1 MFGEICDGLALGA
14 GHRTTVTTLHPN
26 AHPDPNPNSDSNP
39 DPKPAPNPNPNQV
52 TKLPTHMD
60 LNATF
65 MRSTGAWARPDYPNE
80 GYYGGAQKVE
90 DYYGIGSQS
99 QRERREERERIDRL
113 ARFEQPGGVHTLLTL
128 PLALPLT
135 YP

>member
-14 GHRTTVTTLHPN
+14 GHRTT
-26 AHPDPNPNSDSNP
+26 
-39 DPKPAPNPNPNQV
+39 V

-80 GYYGGAQKVE
+80 GYYGGPTV
-90 DYYGIGSQS
+90 
-99 QRERREERERIDRL
+99 
-113 ARFEQPGGVHTLLTL
+113 TLIRTR
-128 PLALPLT
+128 T
-135 YP
+135 RT